1 MNHSQLHNHLIMDTN
16 RTSSRHRIRGGIQT
30 QAEITLKFPVASHY
44 DITIEGIS
52 DKGIIHQR
60 L

>member
-1 MNHSQLHNHLIMDTN
+1 MDTN
-16 RTSSRHRIRGGIQT
+16 RTSSRHRIRGGIQA